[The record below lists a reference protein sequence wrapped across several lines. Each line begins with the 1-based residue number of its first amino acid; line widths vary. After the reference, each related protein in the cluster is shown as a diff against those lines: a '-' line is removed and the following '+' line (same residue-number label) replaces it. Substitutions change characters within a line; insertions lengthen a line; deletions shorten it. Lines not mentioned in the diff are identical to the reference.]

1 MFFVFSYIFSYIWFK
16 NTCVFLKENP
26 PQQNSHLKNA
36 RLVVS
41 RKERYLNAARKQIGG
56 ACRSKQKVS
65 VFFGFDPRVP
75 NEDPGSLGT
84 SRFPWWKIWGPW
96 KKRDPIPG
104 CLLGI
109 FDEGGIFMIPRL
121 CGNDTQVMWGWYPGY
136 VGMIPRLCGDDT
148 QVMWGWNFICN
159 YEI

>member
-1 MFFVFSYIFSYIWFK
+1 MYRSVKRMENTYTSSCLCINTYTHTWCVFVFSYIFSYIWFK

-65 VFFGFDPRVP
+65 RFFWVRSKGAQRRSRITGNLEISMVKNLRSMKKKGP
-75 NEDPGSLGT
+75 N
-84 SRFPWWKIWGPW
+84 PW
-96 KKRDPIPG
+96 
-104 CLLGI
+104 L
-109 FDEGGIFMIPRL
+109 FV
-121 CGNDTQVMWGWYPGY
+121 GN
-136 VGMIPRLCGDDT
+136 
-148 QVMWGWNFICN
+148 F
-159 YEI
+159 